1 MPKGVVFSCVFL
13 SAALVTQDVCLRQKG
28 LILVLEQCWVKT
40 CTVKRMLS
48 LNITDV
54 SVSPS
59 AGDAATQLVY
69 LLGTKQHVIII
80 LVSYSY
86 LAMIYTCIRKQ
97 PKDLTCLMGKP
108 HL

>member
-59 AGDAATQLVY
+59 AGDAAT
-69 LLGTKQHVIII
+69 
-80 LVSYSY
+80 
-86 LAMIYTCIRKQ
+86 
-97 PKDLTCLMGKP
+97 LTCKLLP
-108 HL
+108 AQATQSS